1 MHIFSDL
8 RSHPQW
14 LLPTG
19 FLTISGAVLEVVA
32 SAWILLRTFP
42 LIKRFS
48 LLPGF
53 LFVCFFGHT
62 SGTKRGFTRSL
73 HYSALLINPTCR
85 VSMAFPV
92 RYTPCEKR
100 HQSFG
105 LTTQEHPSMFCNT
118 LTISLRLLWVPIAF
132 ARHTSASHPA
142 AQPATS
148 YQDGEGSVASHNE
161 RVKVFFFSPTGLQK
175 LQFEPRK
182 DTRAWCAWASLP
194 APPPL
199 LTASC
204 QL

>member
-1 MHIFSDL
+1 MIATN
-8 RSHPQW
+8 R
-14 LLPTG
+14 
-19 FLTISGAVLEVVA
+19 ISNNFRCSPGVVA
-32 SAWILLRTFP
+32 SAWILLGTFP

-73 HYSALLINPTCR
+73 HYSALLINPTRR

-118 LTISLRLLWVPIAF
+118 LTISPRLLWVPIAF

-142 AQPATS
+142 AQPAIS

-161 RVKVFFFSPTGLQK
+161 RVKAFFFFPTGLQK